1 RRARLRIAKAFWL
14 RIALPER
21 QYKSF
26 DQTFSP
32 RRARLRIAKAFWLR
46 IALPERQYKSF
57 DQTFSKVC
65 GSRAEPLSL
74 VATSETP
81 QRSGSGRWEF
91 EERAV
96 VCRANYSAAGYL
108 PSL

>member
-1 RRARLRIAKAFWL
+1 VAFL
-14 RIALPER
+14 HVLI
-21 QYKSF
+21 QDKSF

-65 GSRAEPLSL
+65 GVQRQRLWSRSAEREIS
-74 VATSETP
+74 
-81 QRSGSGRWEF
+81 
-91 EERAV
+91 
-96 VCRANYSAAGYL
+96 
-108 PSL
+108 